1 MNKIGK
7 LPVMKTVTVLV
18 LVVCPFAWA
27 QSSTSPVVEAAP
39 VSQAA
44 PGSPAVSVSSSENV
58 DGAESLFSELGAY
71 WFPDG
76 VASFEG
82 VTGSD
87 ILTLDVRQCVE
98 RALAN
103 NEQIMIAQDEI
114 DAAKAKI
121 GQAKA
126 QRLPQVKADV
136 GFVRREPVGKTAG
149 LSSMM
154 GGMGALSSL
163 SGPGQILEG
172 LFASGGVDV
181 FDVGFG
187 LFQLLMQSKTTPVDK
202 DSRQDHA
209 QLTQVLYAGGQIKAA
224 INASKYLAESQ
235 EWRKQAALDE
245 LEFQTKRAYY
255 GCLLAC
261 AMTRVAED
269 SVKTFERHLS
279 DAEQMLSVGL
289 ISNFEVLRAK
299 TELGARQSDLVTAK
313 NAQRLALVALR
324 RILALPQDAPI
335 RLSCKMDFVPVTD
348 SLDNLVKT
356 ALDARPELKAV
367 DKGLQA
373 AVQGV
378 KQAKGQYL
386 PRAAATVDWTNVE
399 DGGGMVSEG
408 WMFTLG
414 GEWEVYAGG
423 RRKHDVYA
431 AKAQQSNLEHQR
443 QDLVRQI
450 ELGVREAHIQMEDAM
465 AKIRSEKGTVEL
477 GREGLRL
484 AQLRFEEGV
493 GTQVETLDAELA
505 LVSAETKLVQAIHD
519 FAIARA
525 ALDRATGVSLAP
537 GAAENA
543 PAPK

>member
-7 LPVMKTVTVLV
+7 LPVMRTVTILA
-18 LVVCPFAWA
+18 LVVCPFVWA
-27 QSSTSPVVEAAP
+27 QSSTSPVVEATP
-39 VSQAA
+39 VSQPAA
-44 PGSPAVSVSSSENV
+44 SSPAVSVSSSENLK
-58 DGAESLFSELGAY
+58 DAESLFSGLGMY

-82 VTGSD
+82 VTGTD
-87 ILTLDVRQCVE
+87 VLTLDVRQCVE

-114 DAAKAKI
+114 DAAKARI

-136 GFVRREPVGKTAG
+136 GFVRREPVGRTAG
-149 LSSMM
+149 LSSIM
-154 GGMGALSSL
+154 GQMSAF

-172 LFASGGVDV
+172 LFAPGGVDI
-181 FDVGFG
+181 FGVGFG
-187 LFQLLMQSKTTPVDK
+187 LFELLMQSKSTPVDK
-202 DSRQDHA
+202 DFRQDHA
-209 QLTQVLYAGGQIKAA
+209 QLTQVLYAGGQIRAA

-279 DAEQMLSVGL
+279 DAEQMLNVGL

-299 TELGARQSDLVTAK
+299 TELGARQSDLVAAK

-324 RILALPQDAPI
+324 RILALPQDTPI
-335 RLSCKMDFVPVTD
+335 RLSCKMDFTPVAEPLD
-348 SLDNLVKT
+348 SLVKT
-356 ALDARPELKAV
+356 ALDSRPELKAV

-373 AVQGV
+373 AAQGI

-414 GEWEVYAGG
+414 TEWELYAGG

-443 QDLVRQI
+443 QDLVRQV

-505 LVSAETKLVQAIHD
+505 LVSAETKLVQAVHD